1 MFKLTKEINESLNK
15 HRKDELLKHK
25 IEQIN
30 NYKVDFIIELFM
42 TWLMVIF
49 ASFCCYINDV
59 SSIIM
64 IYIAFSM
71 FIFFGYIFLKL
82 SLFNYKKYKE
92 EQQKLML
99 LFLGAENVH

>member
-30 NYKVDFIIELFM
+30 NYKVDFIIGILTTCYFIA
-42 TWLMVIF
+42 V
-49 ASFCCYINDV
+49 AFCCINCYIG
-59 SSIIM
+59 IIM
-64 IYIAFSM
+64 VYISFSI
-71 FIFFGYIFLKL
+71 FILFSYIFLKI
-82 SLFNYKKYKE
+82 SFANYKKYKE